1 MSQYHQKWMDLA
13 NAKGGSSSYF
23 TPPKHNVVS
32 VCETV
37 SLYHCGR
44 NLLELQKQLVNK
56 SQ

>member
-13 NAKGGSSSYF
+13 NAKGGSGSYF
-23 TPPKHNVVS
+23 TPPKHNAVS

-56 SQ
+56 A

>member
-13 NAKGGSSSYF
+13 NAKGSGRSY
-23 TPPKHNVVS
+23 TMLPKHNAVS

-56 SQ
+56 A

>member
-13 NAKGGSSSYF
+13 NAKGNSSF
-23 TPPKHNVVS
+23 QFKLPRHNVLS

-37 SLYHCGR
+37 GLHHCGR

-56 SQ
+56 A

>member
-13 NAKGGSSSYF
+13 SAKGGSSSYF
-23 TPPKHNVVS
+23 TPPKHNAVS

-44 NLLELQKQLVNK
+44 NLLELQKQLVNNAR
-56 SQ
+56 